1 MFEVYKDLLF
11 FGRHISNSHGGQQR
25 HSGFGDPPSELAFP
39 LICFI
44 AHEYEEFYHRGYVPN
59 ISDDKIPTKTSITCF
74 VDVRLL
80 FATRPLPAL
89 LYSSALHFI
98 FSRRQISMA

>member
-11 FGRHISNSHGGQQR
+11 FGRRISNSHGGQQH
-25 HSGFGDPPSELAFP
+25 HSGFADP
-39 LICFI
+39 CFI
-44 AHEYEEFYHRGYVPN
+44 AHEYEVFYHRGYVPN